1 MDLEEK
7 GVGSPPEDKKLF
19 RLSRELNIC
28 RAELEQARSYLQG
41 ILQNTTD
48 MIFATDV
55 EGFLFSFS
63 LGGQRILGFSP
74 GELLGRKVSELA
86 LRQQEL
92 EEALRAAGEKGSVT
106 LLDVPFKTRGG
117 QEAFCNVSLVAL
129 RNRRGEQVG
138 TIGICQD
145 ITGWKSLQ
153 ESLKSLERF
162 AEMGRLAA
170 GIAHEI
176 NNPLAIIQEIAG
188 WALTLVAEQKQQDGI
203 KAELQKAL
211 EDILEQT
218 RRGSSIT
225 HQLLGFVREAPP
237 TIQRV
242 DLAQVVA
249 RAVGF
254 LRHELSKSSVQV
266 EIKKPEGEMWINSDP
281 RMLEQLLVNLL
292 SNGLDAIKEKAP
304 ARGLM
309 QVVIQPLEKAWEIQ
323 VIDNGTGIAPEHQER
338 IFELLFTTKGP
349 GKGTGLGLPICKRIA
364 TQLGGE
370 IRFQT
375 CQGQGSTFVV
385 RLPKDPGPPLLSK
398 NG

>member
-1 MDLEEK
+1 MDLQEK
-7 GVGSPPEDKKLF
+7 GASFPKENPKLL

-41 ILQNTTD
+41 ILQNSTD

-55 EGFLFSFS
+55 EGILFSFS
-63 LGGQRILGFSP
+63 LGGERILGFSAA
-74 GELLGRKVSELA
+74 ELLGTKVSELA
-86 LRQQEL
+86 VKQERL
-92 EEALRAAGEKGSVT
+92 QEALREAGEKGSLS
-106 LLDVPFKTRGG
+106 LLDVPFKTKGG

-145 ITGWKSLQ
+145 ITRWKSIQ
-153 ESLKSLERF
+153 ESLKSIERF

-176 NNPLAIIQEIAG
+176 NNPLAVIQEIAG
-188 WALTLVAEQKQQDGI
+188 WGITLLSDQKEKDKI
-203 KAELQKAL
+203 TAELQKAL

-218 RRGSSIT
+218 KRGSSIT

-237 TIQRV
+237 TIQPL

-254 LRHELSKSSVQV
+254 LRHELSKALVQV
-266 EIKKPEGEMWINSDP
+266 EIIKPEGELWINSDP

-292 SNGLDAIKEKAP
+292 SNGLDAIKEKAQ
-304 ARGLM
+304 AGGLIR
-309 QVVIQPLEKAWEIQ
+309 VVLQASERAWEIQ
-323 VIDNGTGIAPEHQER
+323 VIDNGTGIAPEHVER
-338 IFELLFTTKGP
+338 VFELLFTTKGP
-349 GKGTGLGLPICKRIA
+349 GKGTGLGLPICRRIA
-364 TQLGGE
+364 TQLGGDIQFWTRPGE
-370 IRFQT
+370 GT
-375 CQGQGSTFVV
+375 CFLV
-385 RLPKDPGPPLLSK
+385 RLPRDPRSK
-398 NG
+398 GGD

>member
-1 MDLEEK
+1 M
-7 GVGSPPEDKKLF
+7 

-63 LGGQRILGFSP
+63 LGGEKILGFP
-74 GELLGRKVSELA
+74 AAELLGRKASELA
-86 LRQQEL
+86 IRQDEL
-92 EEALRAAGEKGSVT
+92 EDALRAVGEKGSVT

-129 RNRRGEQVG
+129 RNRRGEKVG
-138 TIGICQD
+138 TVGICQD
-145 ITGWKSLQ
+145 ITRWKSLQ
-153 ESLKSLERF
+153 ERLKSIERF

-188 WALTLVAEQKQQDGI
+188 WGLTIVSEQKEFGEI

-237 TIQRV
+237 TLQRV

-249 RAVGF
+249 RALGF
-254 LRHELSKSSVQV
+254 LRHELSKAFVQV
-266 EIKKPEGEMWINSDP
+266 EVIKPEGELWINSDP

-292 SNGLDAIKEKAP
+292 SNGLDAIKEKAQ
-304 ARGLM
+304 AGGLI

-323 VIDNGTGIAPEHQER
+323 VIDNGTGIAPEHVES

-349 GKGTGLGLPICKRIA
+349 GKGTGLGLPICRRIA

-370 IRFQT
+370 IQFQT
-375 CQGQGSTFVV
+375 RHGQGSTFLV
-385 RLPKDPGPPLLSK
+385 RLPLDPAPALLSK
-398 NG
+398 SG